1 MAAQRIPED
10 QYRIVVKDQVV
21 FHLIN
26 DDYPYGVNM
35 QAPQPASIS
44 LEPPKV
50 KKPPFPAATQ
60 TSLQSAKPA
69 IFYADFNC
77 AKHCRSLGIC
87 IHYQFVLGSK
97 RCPDA
102 LICDACKRPGIEQ
115 VVSLTLNVA
124 VPSLTIRPQAN
135 EASRACPMHYRPD
148 AVKALGSR
156 PEDFLAT
163 NAQAAVAREI
173 LRRSMENDWDDL
185 DEDTLPRYGYGNGIR
200 KPRPAQATRVK
211 QEPTTTSS
219 KDAEDSARQNSSSLY
234 QSSSYNGES
243 DGAEQYPR
251 SEGQSP
257 QGSVNDQDQNEGPF
271 SPAAVEGKREKQPQ
285 MMQDDKPFSLAAL
298 EAEWE
303 KERRLMQDEATRR
316 ILERGIGRGLG

>member
-69 IFYADFNC
+69 IFYADFNFP
-77 AKHCRSLGIC
+77 KHCRSLGIC

-124 VPSLTIRPQAN
+124 VPSLIIRPQAI

-219 KDAEDSARQNSSSLY
+219 KDAEDSARHNSSSLY
-234 QSSSYNGES
+234 QSSWFRLICGRLETCS
-243 DGAEQYPR
+243 
-251 SEGQSP
+251 
-257 QGSVNDQDQNEGPF
+257 F
-271 SPAAVEGKREKQPQ
+271 SPVLRGSYRGMLRAGRRRQKARSGVLVLLLSCVEDMLWMWRHVESRP
-285 MMQDDKPFSLAAL
+285 S
-298 EAEWE
+298 
-303 KERRLMQDEATRR
+303 
-316 ILERGIGRGLG
+316 